1 MIPTGLMAP
10 RLLGQHWDLH
20 CPACGTDFAF
30 GYPPDPSR
38 ARCPNCLYMG
48 GDFTSRRGDNVD
60 GGDRVLV
67 LKYLYQFQPP
77 QRWDVVVFLNPQ
89 DNRQNYI
96 KRLIGLPGEKIEI
109 VHGDIFASRRIGQT
123 DQWTTPQIQ
132 RKSAA
137 QEAMWQMIFDNDY
150 QPDRNYVRPVPG
162 EMSRW
167 NPPQW
172 EFDPRGRWSSAD
184 KFGRVLQ
191 HEGSRDNLTFSGGRN
206 LFKPNYG
213 YNVPGDGAR
222 EIFPE
227 NNICTDLKLAMLL
240 LPQAEQARLTL
251 SLTSFDN
258 VFIGEISADG
268 WCKLTV
274 RKEAPL
280 RTTDRSAIVELH
292 KKLPPLGV
300 GHAHRVALT
309 HADLEVT
316 LWVDDQP
323 VIRSEYGMDYQQ
335 LVELVRSPNMVP
347 EPRVAISAE
356 GKLQLRHIQ
365 LLRDVYYTNPT
376 VDDVSAGPYGEVA
389 RVDEVAGGSTP
400 GWGTLGHPIDWLTHR
415 DDLSEPAVWS
425 PRTCLIWTS
434 SSCWATIAPAASTAA
449 CGPRPPPR

>member
-1 MIPTGLMAP
+1 
-10 RLLGQHWDLH
+10 
-20 CPACGTDFAF
+20 
-30 GYPPDPSR
+30 
-38 ARCPNCLYMG
+38 
-48 GDFTSRRGDNVD
+48 
-60 GGDRVLV
+60 
-67 LKYLYQFQPP
+67 
-77 QRWDVVVFLNPQ
+77 
-89 DNRQNYI
+89 
-96 KRLIGLPGEKIEI
+96 
-109 VHGDIFASRRIGQT
+109 
-123 DQWTTPQIQ
+123 
-132 RKSAA
+132 
-137 QEAMWQMIFDNDY
+137 MWQMIFDNDY

-400 GWGTLGHPIDWLTHR
+400 GWGTLGHPIELVDASRRPERAGGLEPQ
-415 DDLSEPAVWS
+415 DLPDLDEFLVLGDNSPSSLDSRMWTKAAPTLMLWKNPNAEHDQSNQLYKLGTVPRYSLKGKAMFVYWPAGYQIQLPGGIGFHLPIV
-425 PRTCLIWTS
+425 PNVGRMRLI
-434 SSCWATIAPAASTAA
+434 
-449 CGPRPPPR
+449 R